1 MSEQTLKSEP
11 YESEP
16 NRSEPN
22 KSEQDAQQKRVNV
35 VPIEPPPEEQRVS
48 RPLRFADEDEK
59 KTRYHMPRALESSS
73 PVGYRERVSMSREEA
88 DQVVELLSLPRPTQ
102 FVDPDAAVTNQEIFE
117 ETALG
122 VVTSRQ
128 STNYRGHKQ
137 VTLGP
142 DDSRKMNVLLHRL
155 RNCEATPLDGAEY
168 THVVF
173 SRPYRTP
180 FTLLLT
186 FVGHLPLI
194 SPLSVLKRALDKRF
208 KHVDDIPTIG
218 YLQELHIGILADA
231 MERAA
236 PIASAG
242 KRKAQV
248 FSAPFA
254 GDNANQNKRVIRQIE
269 KLAGLTMADRAKG
282 WRVALVGQVGT
293 VPDEERPDIAA
304 DVYRKVGANLL
315 ACRSERIQPGVNAEE
330 SAPDA
335 YQQRQDMDVPDELT
349 VMAGRAAYNAFVHW
363 ADVDREHSKDLL
375 LLERIDVLTPNGKE
389 RLREVRDSLGKVTDE
404 VIEGIPTWADLM
416 TGKALS
422 RNAARG
428 RKAFALAGQRIY
440 VGGLDR
446 SEIAAAGIDWDV
458 AVRATG
464 AAAARSAMV
473 AELMGCF
480 DIPQGC
486 DLLAG
491 ICLMAGPVNQ
501 NDIGK
506 EFFGHDDLLCG
517 EFPDRD
523 PTSLLVWT
531 LKAKTVADPIGN
543 EEQLLSAN
551 RKGALVDLR
560 PGPHEVV
567 AIKRG
572 SQVTPFRKRGDQTS
586 RERAFHDVDNFVTS
600 DDGQPIE
607 GNRGEPWP
615 RELASKPVFE

>member
-1 MSEQTLKSEP
+1 MSEQ
-11 YESEP
+11 
-16 NRSEPN
+16 
-22 KSEQDAQQKRVNV
+22 KRVHV
-35 VPIEPPPEEQRVS
+35 VPIEPPPEDQRAA
-48 RPLRFADEDEK
+48 RPLRFADEGEK

-73 PVGYRERVSMSREEA
+73 PVGYRERVCFSQEEA
-88 DQVVELLSLPRPTQ
+88 DQVVELLSLARPTQ
-102 FVDPDAAVTNQEIFE
+102 FIEPEAAVTDGEMFE
-117 ETALG
+117 EAALG

-137 VTLGP
+137 ITLGP
-142 DDSRKMNVLLHRL
+142 EDSRKMNVLLHRL
-155 RNCEATPLDGAEY
+155 RGCEAAPLDGAEY
-168 THVVF
+168 THVVL
-173 SRPYRTP
+173 SRPYRTA

-186 FVGHLPLI
+186 FVGHLPFI
-194 SPLSVLKRALDKRF
+194 SPLTVLKRALDKRF
-208 KHVDDIPTIG
+208 KHIDDIPTIG
-218 YLQELHIGILADA
+218 YLQQLHIGILADA

-254 GDNANQNKRVIRQIE
+254 GDNARQNTRVIRQIE

-293 VPDEERPDIAA
+293 VPDEERPSIAP
-304 DVYRKVGANLL
+304 DLYRKIGANML
-315 ACRSERIQPGVNAEE
+315 AFRSERIQPGVNAEE
-330 SAPDA
+330 SAPEA
-335 YQQRQDMDVPDELT
+335 YQQRQEMDVPDELT

-363 ADVDREHSKDLL
+363 TDCDREHSKDLL
-375 LLERIDVLTPNGKE
+375 LLERIDVLTPNGKR
-389 RLREVRDSLGKVTDE
+389 RLREVRDALGQVTDE
-404 VIEGIPTWADLM
+404 VIDGIPTWADLL

-446 SEIAAAGIDWDV
+446 SEVAAAGLDWDV

-464 AAAARSAMV
+464 AAAARSALV
-473 AELMGCF
+473 AELMGCV
-480 DIPQGC
+480 DIPEGC

-543 EEQLLSAN
+543 EEQLLNAN

-572 SQVTPFRKRGDQTS
+572 DRVVPFRKRGDQAGGDQFGGHKIS
-586 RERAFHDVDNFVTS
+586 RERAFHDFDNFVAS

-615 RELASKPVFE
+615 SEWASQPVFE